1 MKITLIHG
9 QNHLGSS
16 CHIGR
21 ILAEKLSAP
30 EERTEFFLPRDLN
43 HFCCGCCRC
52 IDQEEACPFYENK
65 RVILDAMEAA
75 DLLIFTTPTYCMHAS
90 APMKSF
96 LDLTFTSWM
105 VHRPRKAMFS
115 KKAIVI
121 STAAG
126 CGTQSAIKDI
136 KTALTYW
143 GIPEIYSL
151 GFSVQAM
158 GWDQVAESKKA
169 EIKKKIQKLTSRL
182 SANGR
187 PAVPFKTKFLFEIM
201 RKMQISGMGSSPA
214 EKQYWYEMGWLGRSR
229 PWKNAQQ
236 ETRP

>member
-1 MKITLIHG
+1 MKIALIHG

-21 ILAEKLSAP
+21 MLAEGLSAP

-52 IDQEEACPFYENK
+52 IEREEACPFYEDK
-65 RVILDAMEAA
+65 KVILDAMEAA

-96 LDLTFTSWM
+96 LDLTFTNWM

-115 KKAIVI
+115 KKAVVV

-126 CGTQSAIKDI
+126 MGTGSAIKDI

-143 GIPEIYSL
+143 GIPEIHSL
-151 GFSVQAM
+151 GFAVQAM
-158 GWDQVAESKKA
+158 GWDQVAASKKA
-169 EIKKKIQKLTSRL
+169 QIEKKIQKLVFLL
-182 SANGR
+182 SA
-187 PAVPFKTKFLFEIM
+187 PKQTTLPFKTRILFEIM
-201 RKMQISGMGSSPA
+201 RKMQASGMGSSPA
-214 EKQYWYEMGWLGRSR
+214 EKQYWEEMGWLSSSR
-229 PWKNAQQ
+229 PWKNA
-236 ETRP
+236 